1 MSGKLKQSDVEYL
14 LDSIFD
20 DWKNYSDETIDL
32 FSIKYKDT
40 KSYSKGFAKPEAM
53 YKWLMDTPFKL
64 RGKEVSK
71 AVKEEYESA
80 ATYLYDLWIND
91 DFY

>member
-1 MSGKLKQSDVEYL
+1 MSGKLKQGDVENL

-40 KSYSKGFAKPEAM
+40 KSYSKGFTKPEDM

-64 RGKEVSK
+64 RGKEVSEDIK
-71 AVKEEYESA
+71 KEYEWA

>member
-1 MSGKLKQSDVEYL
+1 MSGKLKQGDVENL
-14 LDSIFD
+14 LDSLFD

-53 YKWLMDTPFKL
+53 YEWLMNTPFKL
-64 RGKEVSK
+64 KGKEVSEK
-71 AVKEEYESA
+71 IKEEYESA